1 MKIKMKRVSNDI
13 KEIGESLSKNRLT
26 AYIDIYKETEFS
38 GVGYLLDRELN
49 LYRYEQSLG
58 FNKETH
64 DFGYFSK
71 LDKSDKKIDIDI
83 INNYLLNEIN
93 IMTNIYDNNSNEE
106 ESFSEIFRLDNYVGE
121 FNNKELFDLVKNKLS
136 KLLEEDI

>member
-1 MKIKMKRVSNDI
+1 MKRVSNDI

-38 GVGYLLDRELN
+38 GVGYLVDKELY

>member
-1 MKIKMKRVSNDI
+1 MKRVSNDI
-13 KEIGESLSKNRLT
+13 KEIGENLSKNRLT

-38 GVGYLLDRELN
+38 GVGYLVDKELY

-71 LDKSDKKIDIDI
+71 LDKSNKKIDINI

>member
-1 MKIKMKRVSNDI
+1 MKRVSNDI

>member
-1 MKIKMKRVSNDI
+1 MKRVSNDI

-93 IMTNIYDNNSNEE
+93 IMTNIYDNNSTEE